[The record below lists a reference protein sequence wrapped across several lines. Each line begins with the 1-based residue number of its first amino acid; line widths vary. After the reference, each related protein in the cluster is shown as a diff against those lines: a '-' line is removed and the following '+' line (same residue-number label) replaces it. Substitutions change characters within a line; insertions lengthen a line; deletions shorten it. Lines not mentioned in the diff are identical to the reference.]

1 MKKKT
6 LIAINLI
13 AFLSCFITSKSYS
26 QDSIRLVNF
35 ERPAEYPEGQKALFD
50 FIQSNLKIV
59 KKGENCK
66 NGNVYVNFCVN
77 SDGSLSEIKIQK
89 GLCPAYDAEVKRVFS
104 IMKKWQPAIDLT
116 TKKTVKSYY
125 TIPVRINI
133 E

>member
-6 LIAINLI
+6 LISIYLF
-13 AFLSCFITSKSYS
+13 AFLSCFITSKSFS
-26 QDSIRLVNF
+26 QDSIRLANF
-35 ERPAEYPEGQKALFD
+35 ERTAQYPDGQKALFD

-59 KKGENCK
+59 KRVENCK

-77 SDGSLSEIKIQK
+77 IDGSLSEIKIQK
-89 GLCPAYDAEVKRVFS
+89 SLCPAYDAEVNRVFS
-104 IMKKWQPAIDLT
+104 IMKKWRPAIDLS